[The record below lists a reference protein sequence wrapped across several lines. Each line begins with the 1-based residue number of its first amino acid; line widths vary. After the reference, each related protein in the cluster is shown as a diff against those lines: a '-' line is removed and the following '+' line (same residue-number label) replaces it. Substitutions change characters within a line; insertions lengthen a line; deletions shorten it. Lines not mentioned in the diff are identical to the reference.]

1 MKQPIESWL
10 KDNSWNLIVT
20 VAGIIVAFT
29 ILNYRINAMEVK
41 LAEYPSQDYFELR
54 FKNLDKNIEELK
66 EGQEIIR
73 NKIEVHTEV
82 HTEAQ

>member
-20 VAGIIVAFT
+20 VSGIIIAFT
-29 ILNYRINAMEVK
+29 VLNYRINAMEAK

-54 FKNLDKNIEELK
+54 FKQIDVSIQELK
-66 EGQEIIR
+66 VGQELITT
-73 NKIEVHTEV
+73 KLSAHVEVK
-82 HTEAQ
+82 